1 MYWCYKAAVN
11 WFCTATRHAF
21 CREPCCRALVFCDC
35 TPVCRMAVSAVAQGF
50 CQLVLHSSTG
60 QQGMQVTLYTAAMYW
75 CYKAAV
81 NWFCTATRHAFCREP
96 CCRALVFCDCTP
108 VCRMDVSAV
117 AQGFCQLVLHS
128 STGQQGMQVPL
139 YTAAMHWCY
148 KAAVNWFCTAT
159 RHVFCRE
166 PCCRA
171 LVFCDC
177 TPVCRMAVSAV
188 AQGFCQLVLHSST
201 GQQGM
206 QVPLYT
212 AAMHWCYK
220 AAVNWFC
227 TATRHAFC
235 REPCCRA
242 LVFCDCTPVCRM
254 DVSAVAQGFC
264 QLVLH
269 SSTGQQGM
277 RVPLYCSNALV
288 FLGCCQLVLHSSTQ
302 QQGMHFA
309 LNSAAGHWCL
319 MTTHLFAEWI
329 CIGLNAVA

>member
-1 MYWCYKAAVN
+1 MAVSAVAQGFCQLVLHSSTGQQGRQVTLYTAAMYWCYKAAVN

-60 QQGMQVTLYTAAMYW
+60 QQGRQVTLYTAAMYW

-108 VCRMDVSAV
+108 VCRMAVSAV

-128 STGQQGMQVPL
+128 STGQQGRQVTL
-139 YTAAMHWCY
+139 YTAAMYWCY

-159 RHVFCRE
+159 RHAFCPE

-201 GQQGM
+201 D
-206 QVPLYT
+206 Y
-212 AAMHWCYK
+212 
-220 AAVNWFC
+220 
-227 TATRHAFC
+227 
-235 REPCCRA
+235 
-242 LVFCDCTPVCRM
+242 TPVCRV
-254 DVSAVAQGFC
+254 DLHRSKCSGLRLLSAGPAQQHRATGHASYLVHC
-264 QLVLH
+264 SNVLVL
-269 SSTGQQGM
+269 Q
-277 RVPLYCSNALV
+277 
-288 FLGCCQLVLHSSTQ
+288 GCCQLVLHSNKAC
-302 QQGMHFA
+302 F
-309 LNSAAGHWCL
+309 LP
-319 MTTHLFAEWI
+319 
-329 CIGLNAVA
+329 